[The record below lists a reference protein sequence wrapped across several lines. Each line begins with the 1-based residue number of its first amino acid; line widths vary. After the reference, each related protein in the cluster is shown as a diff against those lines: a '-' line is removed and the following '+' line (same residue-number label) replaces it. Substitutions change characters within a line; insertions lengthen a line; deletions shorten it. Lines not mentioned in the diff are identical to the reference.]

1 MITHEANAVKN
12 LAAED
17 QVLKDTEQRVAYEK
31 SDIKNEMADFTAAVQ
46 HSHEAQMD
54 RVWRIMSLYFE
65 MPCFPMCGCL
75 DWTSPK
81 HICMFFSCPRSCP
94 YYIAR

>member
-1 MITHEANAVKN
+1 VITHEANAVKN

-54 RVWRIMSLYFE
+54 RVW
-65 MPCFPMCGCL
+65 PMLGLLTCRVFRCVDAL
-75 DWTSPK
+75 ICTSPK
-81 HICMFFSCPRSCP
+81 HICMLFLGPCSCP